1 MSFLLTAMIAF
12 NTVFTGCI
20 PMPALAEV
28 TPVQSENPDTGNP
41 AAPAIMTVLAAAA
54 GAVILSKKNK

>member
-1 MSFLLTAMIAF
+1 
-12 NTVFTGCI
+12 
-20 PMPALAEV
+20 MPALAEV